1 MQTRTESWISDISED
16 LFCRHCG
23 EKVCE
28 DTWSHESEL
37 FCCNG
42 CLNVYLIL
50 SNNGLNQFYEMSEG
64 VVGVRPSEDG
74 EFDYLNDIVSSLAL
88 FESEDCVRVRFRIPS
103 IHCISCVW
111 LLEKLAHLQ
120 EGIRSSRVNFA
131 KQEILINYDPREV
144 RLSEVA
150 SLLQR
155 LGYEPKLNLEDEG
168 KEEKSEVRKDLGKIA
183 MAGFCCGNIM
193 MMSFPAYFGLQ
204 LDDSFARLFAYL
216 NLFLCLPLV
225 TYCSVDFWKAVPR
238 FLNSRKI
245 SLDLPI
251 AVGIGVLF
259 SQTAFDVLSQSGE
272 GYADSLG
279 GFVFFL
285 LLGRFF
291 QKVSYKRLSFERDF
305 KSFFPLSVRVL
316 QGSEAKLRPV
326 QEVKAGDTLLIR
338 SGELLPVDGE
348 VIKGEAGMDYS
359 FVTGES
365 EPVRLVA
372 GEKAFAGGRQKYGLL
387 EIKAQSAVDSSYLA
401 SLWNDETFRDE
412 KVLGEAEIS
421 QKAGVA
427 FTFVVPVLA
436 IAAALYW
443 GMTTDLHRGLEVFVA
458 VLIVACP
465 CALALSIP
473 LAFGFSLRFLGK
485 RGFFIKNANVI
496 EKMAQADSFVF
507 DKTGTLSR
515 SDLLSVK
522 VIKDEM
528 SEVDKQALFLLSSQS
543 GHPKS
548 LALQEEY
555 AAFKSNHELY
565 SFSEIV
571 GQGIEAQIC
580 EDHYQIKAIGAYTCL
595 IKNERVIA
603 EFDVRSAWRKNW
615 QSALRSLKQK
625 CCVLSGDQ
633 DRDRDYLQR
642 EMPAGSEIFFQQKP
656 HDKLEKIR
664 EMKKYHKSV
673 VMFGDGLNDSGAL
686 KEADVG
692 VAIAEN
698 SQSFTPASDV
708 IMHGDQM
715 QNLGRIQNYMQWV
728 MKLIRLSFG
737 FSLLYNFTGLA
748 FAVTGH
754 LSPLTSAI
762 LMPLSS
768 LTILFISAL
777 GTSLGAKI
785 YLKKGNEK

>member
-1 MQTRTESWISDISED
+1 MQTTAETWVSGIEES

-23 EKVCE
+23 DQVDE
-28 DTWSHESEL
+28 DTWCHESEL

-50 SNNGLNQFYEMSEG
+50 SNNGLNNFYEMAEG
-64 VVGVRPSEDG
+64 VAGVKPSEDG
-74 EFDYLNDIVSSLAL
+74 EFDYLDDIVGSLAL
-88 FESEDCVRVRFRIPS
+88 FESDDCVRIRFRIPS

-111 LLEKLAHLQ
+111 LLEKLSHLNS
-120 EGIRSSRVNFA
+120 GIRSSRVNFA
-131 KQEILINYDPREV
+131 KQDVLINYDPGQV
-144 RLSEVA
+144 KLSEVA
-150 SLLQR
+150 SLLQK
-155 LGYEPKLNLEDEG
+155 LGYEPKLNLEGNEIQED
-168 KEEKSEVRKDLGKIA
+168 KSEVRKDLGKIA

-193 MMSFPAYFGLQ
+193 MMSFPAYFGLE
-204 LDDSFARLFAYL
+204 LDDAFARLFAYL

-225 TYCSVDFWKAVPR
+225 TYCSSDFWKAIPR
-238 FLNSRKI
+238 FIKARKI

-259 SQTAFDVLSQSGE
+259 FQTVFDVLSQSGE

-291 QKVSYKRLSFERDF
+291 QKVSYKHLSFERDF

-316 QGSEAKLRPV
+316 RNGEAKLRPV
-326 QEVKAGDTLLIR
+326 QEVKAGDILLIR

-348 VIKGEAGMDYS
+348 VVKGEAGMDYS

-365 EPVRLVA
+365 EPVKLGP
-372 GEKAFAGGRQKYGLL
+372 GENAFAGGRQKYGLL
-387 EIKAQSAVDSSYLA
+387 EIKVKSAVDSSYLA
-401 SLWNDETFRDE
+401 SLWNDETFQSE

-427 FTFVVPVLA
+427 FTFVVPILA
-436 IAAALYW
+436 LIAAVYW
-443 GMTTDLHRGLEVFVA
+443 AVSVDLHRGLEVLVA

-465 CALALSIP
+465 CALALSVP
-473 LAFGFSLRFLGK
+473 LAFGFSLRLLGK
-485 RGFFIKNANVI
+485 KGFFIKNAEVI

-515 SDLLSVK
+515 SDRLSVT
-522 VIKDEM
+522 VTKDQM
-528 SEVDKQALFLLSSQS
+528 SDLDKQALLLLSSQS

-548 LALQEEY
+548 MALQEEY
-555 AAFKSNHELY
+555 KSY
-565 SFSEIV
+565 QSEIEI
-571 GQGIEAQIC
+571 GDFQEQIGKGIEATIAGQ
-580 EDHYQIKAIGAYTCL
+580 DYQILADGNSTVFLKNGESLAY
-595 IKNERVIA
+595 
-603 EFDVRSAWRKNW
+603 FDIRSAWRDGW
-615 QSALRSLKQK
+615 QEALRSLKQK
-625 CCVLSGDQ
+625 CCVLSGDH
-633 DRDRDYLQR
+633 DRDRAYLEQ

-656 HDKLEKIR
+656 QDKLAKIR
-664 EMKKYHKSV
+664 EMKQSHKSL

-686 KEADVG
+686 READVG

-708 IMHGDQM
+708 IMHGDQL
-715 QNLGRIQNYMQWV
+715 QNLGKIQAYMKWV
-728 MKLIRLSFG
+728 MNLIRVSFV

-748 FAVTGH
+748 FAVTGY

-777 GTSLGAKI
+777 GTNLGAKL
-785 YLKKGNEK
+785 YLKKGH